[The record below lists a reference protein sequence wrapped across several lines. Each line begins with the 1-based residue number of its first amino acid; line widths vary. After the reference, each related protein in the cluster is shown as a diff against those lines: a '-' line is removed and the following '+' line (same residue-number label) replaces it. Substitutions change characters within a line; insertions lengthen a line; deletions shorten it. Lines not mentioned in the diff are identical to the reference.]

1 VRLLSKESIMSLL
14 WPGFLYLLL
23 LIPLVIV
30 LYVWLL
36 RRRRRFAVRYS
47 SLSLVREAVAKQ
59 SWLRK
64 HLPFILFLLAL
75 TSLVFALG
83 RPVATVFIPSNK
95 ATVILAVDVS
105 RSMCS
110 TDIPPNRLEVA
121 KDAALSFVRS
131 NSSGRQV
138 GVVAFGGF
146 AELTQPP
153 TKDTRLLEAA
163 IRNLTPARRTAIG
176 SAILRSLD
184 ALAEI
189 DERVAPTELNGSS
202 DLTNSSQITATGE
215 FVPHIIVLLTDGASN
230 AGPLPLT
237 AAQQA
242 VERGVRIYTIGFG
255 TVNNRSPMN
264 CGEDDPFGGGFGF
277 GSPFGN
283 SPFGAGGG
291 GGGGGFRREIDE
303 ETLTQVAD
311 LTGGEYYVATSA
323 GELQDVFQSL
333 PTYVIATRETT
344 EISVFFTAFAV
355 LTGLLAISLAL
366 RWHPL
371 P

>member
-1 VRLLSKESIMSLL
+1 MSLL

-23 LIPLVIV
+23 LIPLAILVYILV
-30 LYVWLL
+30 L

-59 SWLRK
+59 SWLRR
-64 HLPFILFLLAL
+64 HLPFLLFLLAL
-75 TSLVFALG
+75 ASLVFALG
-83 RPVATVFIPSNK
+83 RPVATVLVPSNK
-95 ATVILAVDVS
+95 ATVILAMDVS

-110 TDIPPNRLEVA
+110 TDIPPNRLAVS
-121 KDAALSFVRS
+121 KDVALSFVQ
-131 NSSGRQV
+131 NENSGRRI
-138 GVVAFGGF
+138 GIVAFAGF
-146 AELTQPP
+146 AEVIQPP
-153 TKDTRLLEAA
+153 TNDLRLLEHA
-163 IRNLTPARRTAIG
+163 INNLTPARRTAIG

-184 ALAEI
+184 AISEV
-189 DERVAPTELNGSS
+189 DDRVPPSELGASTDPANP
-202 DLTNSSQITATGE
+202 SQPPAA
-215 FVPHIIVLLTDGASN
+215 FSPHIIVLLTDGASN

-242 VERGVRIYTIGFG
+242 IERGVRVYTIGFG
-255 TVNNRSPMN
+255 TTNNRSAMN
-264 CGEDDPFGGGFGF
+264 CGDDDPFSNFGQPFDPGGGGF
-277 GSPFGN
+277 
-283 SPFGAGGG
+283 G

-303 ETLTQVAD
+303 ETLTQIAK

-323 GELQDVFQSL
+323 GELQDVFQNL
-333 PTYVIATRETT
+333 PTYVTATRETT

-355 LTGLLAISLAL
+355 LMAVIAMILSL